1 VFSCAASLEAEY
13 ILDRKKLLIVKAS
26 KLRNFGLP
34 GAARANQFTDNKKSL
49 ALLISPLLET
59 SSCSSHV
66 PEYQWPEEGYKKP
79 KKCEHNHEREADSL
93 QVNFCCYHQLSYPNG
108 HVSYILLHDVLARL
122 NIILNI
128 DI

>member
-1 VFSCAASLEAEY
+1 LEAEY

-66 PEYQWPEEGYKKP
+66 QRATSDLLIRRIQES
-79 KKCEHNHEREADSL
+79 KKCEHNHEREAEGLQLISL
-93 QVNFCCYHQLSYPNG
+93 LPPTELILTV
-108 HVSYILLHDVLARL
+108 HVSYILAARRSQARL
-122 NIILNI
+122 NIILNFI